1 MIARQSF
8 RHEIWTRLK
17 IQAPCV
23 RISKSRRKKTTYT
36 WLVIIKYLAGVCLH
50 LWLVINSSQQNYFQV
65 LEGSEHRSKNLKKTI
80 FKEDDFDICTNKST
94 RSRNFYAVV
103 LFIKSSHHILRKLV
117 VLLTKTFFFFKCVDG
132 TFVLIKCIRTA
143 EYPYKN
149 SHWWNLCAFTLSA
162 FELIIARLCFRK

>member
-1 MIARQSF
+1 MTARQSF
-8 RHEIWTRLK
+8 RHEIWTRPK

-23 RISKSRRKKTTYT
+23 RISKSRRKKTMYT

-65 LEGSEHRSKNLKKTI
+65 LEGSEHRSRCYLKKKTI

-94 RSRNFYAVV
+94 RSRNFYTVV

-117 VLLTKTFFFFKCVDG
+117 VLLTKTFFFQMC
-132 TFVLIKCIRTA
+132 R
-143 EYPYKN
+143 
-149 SHWWNLCAFTLSA
+149 WNLRAHKMHPHCRVSL
-162 FELIIARLCFRK
+162 